1 MIKVIPSSDIK
12 YQSKKVKI
20 LVSIFLCFALF
31 GVSNTYVY
39 NANLLPFGIGIIFSL
54 LYLKFNGY
62 YLSVIYAI
70 SYLLASFSIN
80 SIFITLNVVLVLSIT
95 QFMMDRK
102 KFKLTIPKLFILSL
116 VSQVLYIICNLSTVN
131 NNLAL
136 LISVILGELF
146 LYCALI
152 FLKATFGRGMF
163 LRLNL
168 DEKVCGAGVLIVF
181 MLGLAYVKIDI
192 VNLGLVMSPII
203 LLIFN
208 TLLPNLVVTIS
219 VAVGIS
225 FSIYSGDVV
234 YISMF
239 VVMGLFALSFRCK
252 FKILSVLGVVVGYII
267 FNLFFKIGLS
277 TGELL
282 SVLLGSLVFMFVPTK
297 ILYKLTEIFQKEND
311 VLIKDFVERSGKM
324 VVSRVK
330 NLSTVFHDMEKVYLD
345 MVKGSLPEDKAK
357 IVIKEELVNLEC
369 RKCPNYNECFRSS
382 GSFIDNSLDTIVD
395 VAYEKGKIIL
405 VDLPAYLSSNCI
417 RVNDVLTTLNNL
429 INSYFDYSS
438 SVSNLDTSRILIAN
452 QLSGVSSL
460 LLTLSRELD
469 VDVSV
474 DKKLQE
480 IIKEEL
486 CYRGVICFGCVVY
499 NQDIQNKNISLIVK
513 SDNIVD
519 NIIESV
525 VSKVLNHKVAI
536 VDVSQSDM
544 IGGSVVVLKS
554 APNYEI
560 VFGVKTI
567 KKTSSKVSGDSYS
580 LLKITD
586 DKYMVSICDG
596 MGSGSSASEIS
607 KLTLKLIENFYKAG
621 YDNDII
627 LNSINKLLTLTERE
641 NYSTLD
647 LCVLDVR
654 QNVYDFVKLG
664 ACESIILRDNGEVEI
679 IESSGLPLGVLENI
693 KPHITRRMINPMDII
708 VSVSDGIVDSLKGID
723 LKTFIK
729 NLNIVNPQTLADEL
743 VNFALSKN
751 GGVAVDDMTVIVLRL
766 IEKY

>member
-1 MIKVIPSSDIK
+1 
-12 YQSKKVKI
+12 
-20 LVSIFLCFALF
+20 
-31 GVSNTYVY
+31 
-39 NANLLPFGIGIIFSL
+39 
-54 LYLKFNGY
+54 
-62 YLSVIYAI
+62 
-70 SYLLASFSIN
+70 
-80 SIFITLNVVLVLSIT
+80 
-95 QFMMDRK
+95 
-102 KFKLTIPKLFILSL
+102 
-116 VSQVLYIICNLSTVN
+116 
-131 NNLAL
+131 
-136 LISVILGELF
+136 
-146 LYCALI
+146 
-152 FLKATFGRGMF
+152 
-163 LRLNL
+163 
-168 DEKVCGAGVLIVF
+168 
-181 MLGLAYVKIDI
+181 
-192 VNLGLVMSPII
+192 
-203 LLIFN
+203 
-208 TLLPNLVVTIS
+208 
-219 VAVGIS
+219 
-225 FSIYSGDVV
+225 
-234 YISMF
+234 
-239 VVMGLFALSFRCK
+239 
-252 FKILSVLGVVVGYII
+252 
-267 FNLFFKIGLS
+267 
-277 TGELL
+277 
-282 SVLLGSLVFMFVPTK
+282 
-297 ILYKLTEIFQKEND
+297 
-311 VLIKDFVERSGKM
+311 
-324 VVSRVK
+324 
-330 NLSTVFHDMEKVYLD
+330 
-345 MVKGSLPEDKAK
+345 
-357 IVIKEELVNLEC
+357 
-369 RKCPNYNECFRSS
+369 
-382 GSFIDNSLDTIVD
+382 

-429 INSYFDYSS
+429 IDSYFDYSS

-499 NQDIQNKNISLIVK
+499 NQDIQNKNVSLIVK

-536 VDVSQSDM
+536 VDISQSDM

-708 VSVSDGIVDSLKGID
+708 ISVSDGIVDSLKGID